1 MKISLCVFGVG
12 EEGFVQFPLMLKI
25 LLLSLDTTTAMPPPK
40 DSSKTYQKWSSR
52 KLSRFAAASR
62 GLLVGL
68 CVSLLQQY
76 TETMGNQIIVFSR
89 YFQILIFAQ
98 KKQSATNI
106 LNRWFP
112 RRTTLKGPII
122 NPNTVRAT
130 RYSST
135 FRGPS
140 HSRYPRAT
148 RGWRMWISVESSTKR
163 QTDRL
168 KF

>member
-89 YFQILIFAQ
+89 YFQLAVSYQ
-98 KKQSATNI
+98 TKQWTSI
-106 LNRWFP
+106 GR
-112 RRTTLKGPII
+112 
-122 NPNTVRAT
+122 
-130 RYSST
+130 
-135 FRGPS
+135 
-140 HSRYPRAT
+140 
-148 RGWRMWISVESSTKR
+148 
-163 QTDRL
+163 D
-168 KF
+168 